1 MISIVITSFKEPKT
15 IGKAIE
21 SFLNQQIKE
30 KYEILVCAP
39 DKETLD
45 VARKYSQKNKKVK
58 IFKDPGKGK
67 MFALNLLFKKIKS
80 EILVFSDGDVFVQ
93 KNSFKFFG

>member
-21 SFLNQQIKE
+21 SFISQKLPLE
-30 KYEILVCAP
+30 YELIVAAP

-45 VARKYSQKNKKVK
+45 VARSYSKKNK
-58 IFKDPGKGK
+58 
-67 MFALNLLFKKIKS
+67 
-80 EILVFSDGDVFVQ
+80 
-93 KNSFKFFG
+93 